1 MNQIQTLIEK
11 AHRIVVFSGAGFSTE
26 SNIPDFRSDSGIY
39 KQNKYPYPSE
49 VMLSHDFFMA
59 HPKEFYEFYRNEMV
73 YEEAMPNRG
82 HLAVAQLERMG
93 KLEAV
98 ITQNIDGLH
107 QKAGNQRVI
116 ELHGSIHRNYCMKC
130 HKFYGLKKILEDKP
144 LPICDCGALIKPD
157 VVLYQ
162 EGLDNE
168 VIHQAINAL
177 ERADLL
183 IVAGTSLVVYPAA
196 GLLQYYGGK
205 EMILINHDPTGADHL
220 ATVVSRNNIG
230 DELDFLNHE
239 LQEMQE

>member
-1 MNQIQTLIEK
+1 M
-11 AHRIVVFSGAGFSTE
+11 V
-26 SNIPDFRSDSGIY
+26 IY
-39 KQNKYPYPSE
+39 ICQ
-49 VMLSHDFFMA
+49 LL
-59 HPKEFYEFYRNEMV
+59 KEFYEFYRNEMV

-130 HKFYGLKKILEDKP
+130 HKFYGLKKILEDKQ

-205 EMILINHDPTGADHL
+205 EMILINHDPTSADHL